1 MTTELN
7 NVYETID
14 DAESYIKRN
23 KLSRAIELFENASK
37 QLDAINSMESLPENI
52 HNAIVLLRED
62 IDARVKE
69 LGMLQEAQS
78 TSESSEIGSN
88 SSLSRFMMDGSF
100 YHNGNSLF
108 LTDPLLSSITSKLE
122 NNVIRSITSKQT
134 DKVIKNEVAQQFAQF
149 RRELSVY
156 EQKKSR
162 DYEAKSEQVMK
173 ENKKLLN
180 QVNRLK
186 ERWDSLVESAKQ
198 KRNQQQA

>member
-1 MTTELN
+1 M
-7 NVYETID
+7 Y
-14 DAESYIKRN
+14 KR
-23 KLSRAIELFENASK
+23 
-37 QLDAINSMESLPENI
+37 Q
-52 HNAIVLLRED
+52 
-62 IDARVKE
+62 
-69 LGMLQEAQS
+69 
-78 TSESSEIGSN
+78 
-88 SSLSRFMMDGSF
+88 
-100 YHNGNSLF
+100 
-108 LTDPLLSSITSKLE
+108 
-122 NNVIRSITSKQT
+122 VIRSITSKQT